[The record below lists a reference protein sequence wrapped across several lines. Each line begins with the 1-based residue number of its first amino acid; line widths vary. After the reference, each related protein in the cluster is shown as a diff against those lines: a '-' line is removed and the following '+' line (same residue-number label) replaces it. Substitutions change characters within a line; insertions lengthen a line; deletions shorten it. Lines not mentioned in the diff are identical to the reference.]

1 MTVCILL
8 GARSPVR
15 DQYRRHSPDTLS
27 DHASLL
33 FVLLCFHV
41 CSLVRRFLC
50 MFFLSLSVYFLTF
63 VRFFMIDSQFVC
75 LDVSVAVFMQHR

>member
-1 MTVCILL
+1 
-8 GARSPVR
+8 
-15 DQYRRHSPDTLS
+15 
-27 DHASLL
+27 
-33 FVLLCFHV
+33 
-41 CSLVRRFLC
+41 